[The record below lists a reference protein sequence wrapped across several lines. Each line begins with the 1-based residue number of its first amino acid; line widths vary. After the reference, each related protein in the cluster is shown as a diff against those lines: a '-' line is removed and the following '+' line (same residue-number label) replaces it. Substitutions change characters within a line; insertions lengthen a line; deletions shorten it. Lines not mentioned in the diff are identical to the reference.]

1 MFWNENRAWSEVNK
15 IEVNCGHVLFDEHVV
30 YIRAVSCF
38 MTILSFTFTALDIKD
53 KLIKHFG
60 TFPALEKYAR
70 DAPDPEL
77 LSKIKVIFYLA
88 FSGAYYF
95 APPKPG
101 CLIEQNR
108 TKNQSNS
115 IERDLSFNFVWIRF
129 CTNST
134 SWRQNLPP
142 RSKHNDEPVL
152 NESM

>member
-1 MFWNENRAWSEVNK
+1 M
-15 IEVNCGHVLFDEHVV
+15 
-30 YIRAVSCF
+30 
-38 MTILSFTFTALDIKD
+38 DIKD

-60 TFPALEKYAR
+60 TFPAREKYAR

-95 APPKPG
+95 APPIPG

-115 IERDLSFNFVWIRF
+115 IERDLSFNFV
-129 CTNST
+129 
-134 SWRQNLPP
+134 
-142 RSKHNDEPVL
+142 
-152 NESM
+152 